1 MNYFIKADKFFYPYE
16 TKDEGY
22 LEIIGGHFG
31 NYYVKAPVDAT
42 IIDYSGKW
50 IAPGLVDTHIHGFDG
65 ADVMDNDY
73 KKIFE
78 KMSNGLLRAGVTSW
92 LPTPLTGNHDLLKE
106 VCELIGEH
114 YSEAK
119 GAKIQGLFFEG
130 PYFTAE
136 HKGAQNPA
144 YMTDPNV
151 AEFDKWNR
159 AAKGLIRKFAIAP
172 ERAHAVDFV
181 NALSGQGVAVALG
194 HSNATYDQAL
204 AAIEAGASIFV
215 HTYNGM
221 SGFNHREPGMVGAAL
236 STPNTYTELICDGHH
251 VHPVAAKVMLQ
262 AKGAEHV
269 VLITDSMR
277 AAGLSDGEYMLGEFP
292 VIVKNGAAHLKE
304 GDSLAGSILMLKD
317 AIKNVVDWEVATP
330 EEAIMM
336 ATLTAAKSVGIDD
349 RCGQIKKGLA
359 ADFIVL
365 TPEMDLKNVYLD
377 GVQRI

>member
-1 MNYFIKADKFFYPYE
+1 M
-16 TKDEGY
+16 
-22 LEIIGGHFG
+22 
-31 NYYVKAPVDAT
+31 
-42 IIDYSGKW
+42 
-50 IAPGLVDTHIHGFDG
+50 
-65 ADVMDNDY
+65 
-73 KKIFE
+73 
-78 KMSNGLLRAGVTSW
+78 
-92 LPTPLTGNHDLLKE
+92 
-106 VCELIGEH
+106 
-114 YSEAK
+114 
-119 GAKIQGLFFEG
+119 
-130 PYFTAE
+130 
-136 HKGAQNPA
+136 
-144 YMTDPNV
+144 
-151 AEFDKWNR
+151 
-159 AAKGLIRKFAIAP
+159 
-172 ERAHAVDFV
+172 